1 LRGLPET
8 GTIEV
13 IPQVSGIAE
22 RKFAD
27 YLLFGVTL
35 AELALLFPLT
45 PTFTLVDWI
54 YVSQHLT
61 VLAIALTRGPP
72 RGHDHSPATS
82 AAVAVAYAYPYA
94 QVAYLRWVPG
104 EPAWEAGGI
113 VLVTLAAFLSL
124 ASLLTL
130 GRRFGVRPALRG
142 LATTGPYRLV
152 RHPIYLAYLFA
163 DIGYNL
169 EEWNV
174 ATLLLVAVGW
184 MSLLYRIHA
193 EERVLS
199 RHADWP
205 KYFAQVR
212 YRLVPGL
219 W

>member
-1 LRGLPET
+1 M
-8 GTIEV
+8 
-13 IPQVSGIAE
+13 PQVFGKSK
-22 RKFAD
+22 RRFAD

-35 AELALLFPLT
+35 AEFAVLFPLT
-45 PTFTLVDWI
+45 PSFTLVDWI
-54 YVSQHLT
+54 YVSQHLL
-61 VLAIALTRGPP
+61 VLGIALTRPP
-72 RGHDHSPATS
+72 PQAKDYSLATS
-82 AAVAVAYAYPYA
+82 AAVLVAYAYPYA

-104 EPAWEAGGI
+104 DPAWEAGGL
-113 VLVTLAAFLSL
+113 VLVMLAACLSL

-152 RHPIYLAYLFA
+152 RHPIYLAYLLA

-169 EEWNV
+169 QEWNF
-174 ATLLLVAVGW
+174 ATLLLVMAGW

-193 EERVLS
+193 EERILS

-205 KYFAQVR
+205 DYAARVR
-212 YRLVPGL
+212 HRLVPGL

>member
-1 LRGLPET
+1 
-8 GTIEV
+8 
-13 IPQVSGIAE
+13 
-22 RKFAD
+22 
-27 YLLFGVTL
+27 
-35 AELALLFPLT
+35 
-45 PTFTLVDWI
+45 
-54 YVSQHLT
+54 
-61 VLAIALTRGPP
+61 
-72 RGHDHSPATS
+72 
-82 AAVAVAYAYPYA
+82 
-94 QVAYLRWVPG
+94 
-104 EPAWEAGGI
+104 
-113 VLVTLAAFLSL
+113 
-124 ASLLTL
+124 
-130 GRRFGVRPALRG
+130 
-142 LATTGPYRLV
+142 V

-205 KYFAQVR
+205 KYVAQVR